1 MGSYIAYKYGIFFV
15 VEAQYGRI
23 AFSPLSRVK
32 RGVESRLAENNG
44 DFYFSFSGLIIG

>member
-23 AFSPLSRVK
+23 AFSPLSR
-32 RGVESRLAENNG
+32 LAENNG